1 MKMAGA
7 VSAGLEEKAPR
18 GNSTPLCG
26 ELAPLQWQG
35 SGQQKVRF
43 WPQEGSPVAQ
53 EQLKTSEVGLVLFP
67 HSSSAAPSCT
77 LTSLTRGLPAVPQS
91 WLYPGLFLDSSA
103 PKNRGQSGQS
113 SGNNQRGSR
122 NSQRS
127 WHTLPCSLQIWASMS
142 LGTASSF
149 LTR

>member
-113 SGNNQRGSR
+113 SGNNQRGSS